1 MPPHIRC
8 DGIPETGKFLPV
20 ESGMLGYG
28 IRYSTQGIRNPASL
42 TIESGIQIPLTRN
55 PVNEMRN
62 SQREIQERLGWPCM
76 GWDDDRSPLEKR
88 EGCWSRNAFHNRP
101 FPAFFF
107 FNFWHG
113 KVREK
118 FVDITEKSALRL
130 VKIAKFESDLL
141 KINKDTAPQSRE
153 ILQTFVSWGG
163 WGGVGRAQTC
173 PPSYKRLQIFA
184 TLRSY
189 IFARLRRITFKFVSF
204 TNIGA
209 LSSRADGFSL
219 TSKVAKTV
227 KRSVVPG
234 LLFIVLVYC
243 CFFCFIFSLIA
254 D

>member
-8 DGIPETGKFLPV
+8 DGILETGKFLPV
-20 ESGMLGYG
+20 ESGILGYG

-113 KVREK
+113 KVRENSSTSQK
-118 FVDITEKSALRL
+118 R
-130 VKIAKFESDLL
+130 AKFESDLL

-163 WGGVGRAQTC
+163 GGWEGPKLAPHHTNVC
-173 PPSYKRLQIFA
+173 
-184 TLRSY
+184 
-189 IFARLRRITFKFVSF
+189 KFSQLYEA
-204 TNIGA
+204 I
-209 LSSRADGFSL
+209 SSLA
-219 TSKVAKTV
+219 
-227 KRSVVPG
+227 
-234 LLFIVLVYC
+234 
-243 CFFCFIFSLIA
+243 
-254 D
+254 